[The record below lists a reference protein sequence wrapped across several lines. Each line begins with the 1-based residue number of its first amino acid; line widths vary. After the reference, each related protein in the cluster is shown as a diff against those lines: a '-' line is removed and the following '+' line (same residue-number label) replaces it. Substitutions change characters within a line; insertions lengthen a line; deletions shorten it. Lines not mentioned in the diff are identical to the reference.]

1 MNIKT
6 DTPLSI
12 LFKTAFAGIAV
23 FLILLLGPLQVS
35 AQEDVLVVTKDGI
48 LSDTATVTSHSP
60 HKATIYSLA
69 LPGLGQAY
77 NKKYWKIPIIYAGFG
92 FLGYSIVTN
101 HSEMKKFTEAY
112 TYVSNSET
120 YPTNNPYIAKYP
132 NNTDALLRGRDFY
145 RRKVELNIIWSAAL
159 YLLNV
164 VDAAVDAHFF
174 DYDVSDNLALRIEP
188 SLIPSVDPMLPHS
201 NGIRLCLNFK

>member
-6 DTPLSI
+6 AAPLNFF
-12 LFKTAFAGIAV
+12 FKTAFAGTAV
-23 FLILLLGPLQVS
+23 LLLLLLSPVRVS
-35 AQEDVLVVTKDGI
+35 AQDTLVVTKDGV
-48 LSDTATVTSHSP
+48 LSDTSTVTQHSP
-60 HKATIYSLA
+60 HKATIYSLV

-92 FLGYSIVTN
+92 FLGYTIKIN
-101 HSEMKKFTEAY
+101 HTEMKKFTEAY
-112 TYVSNSET
+112 RYVSGGET
-120 YPTNNPYIAKYP
+120 YPTDNPYVVKYP
-132 NNTDALLRGRDFY
+132 NTSDLLRGRDFY
-145 RRKVELNIIWSAAL
+145 RRKVELGIIWSAAL

-174 DYDVSDNLALRIEP
+174 DYDISDNLALRIEP
-188 SLIPSVDPMLPHS
+188 SVIPSQNPMIPHS

>member
-6 DTPLSI
+6 ATSLN
-12 LFKTAFAGIAV
+12 LTFKTAFAGIAV
-23 FLILLLGPLQVS
+23 LLILLIGPLQVS
-35 AQEDVLVVTKDGI
+35 AQEEALVVTKDGV
-48 LSDTATVTSHSP
+48 LTDTTTITYHSP
-60 HKATIYSLA
+60 HKATIYSLV

-77 NKKYWKIPIIYAGFG
+77 NRKYWKIPIIYAGFG
-92 FLGYSIVTN
+92 YLGYSIKTN
-101 HSEMKKFTEAY
+101 HTEMKKFTEAY
-112 TYVSNSET
+112 RYVSNGET
-120 YPTNNPYIAKYP
+120 YPIDNPYIVKYP
-132 NNTDALLRGRDFY
+132 STADLLRGRDFY

-188 SLIPSVDPMLPHS
+188 AIIPSQIPMLPHS
-201 NGIRLCLNFK
+201 NGIRLCINLK

>member
-6 DTPLSI
+6 ATHLSFR
-12 LFKTAFAGIAV
+12 FKTAFAGTAV
-23 FLILLLGPLQVS
+23 LLILLMGCMPAS
-35 AQEDVLVVTKDGI
+35 AQETLVVTKDGI
-48 LSDTATVTSHSP
+48 LTDTATVTYHSP

-92 FLGYSIVTN
+92 FFGYSIKTN
-101 HSEMKKFTEAY
+101 HTEMKKFTEAY
-112 TYVSNSET
+112 TYVANNET
-120 YPTNNPYIAKYP
+120 YPTNNPYVVRYP
-132 NNTDALLRGRDFY
+132 NTGDLLRGRDFY

-188 SLIPSVDPMLPHS
+188 SIIPSQIPMLPHS

>member
-6 DTPLSI
+6 ATYLNLI
-12 LFKTAFAGIAV
+12 FKTAFAGIAV
-23 FLILLLGPLQVS
+23 FLILLCGPLQVS
-35 AQEDVLVVTKDGI
+35 AQEEALVVTKDGV
-48 LSDTATVTSHSP
+48 LSDTTTVTYHSP

-92 FLGYSIVTN
+92 FLGYSIKTN
-101 HSEMKKFTEAY
+101 HTQMKKFTEAY
-112 TYVSNSET
+112 RYVSNNET
-120 YPTNNPYIAKYP
+120 YPIDNPYIAKYP
-132 NNTDALLRGRDFY
+132 NTSDLLRGRDFY

-164 VDAAVDAHFF
+164 VDAVVDAHFF
-174 DYDVSDNLALRIEP
+174 DYDVTDNLALRIEP
-188 SLIPSVDPMLPHS
+188 TIIPSENPMIPHS
-201 NGIRLCLNFK
+201 NGIRLCINFK

>member
-1 MNIKT
+1 MKIKIVV
-6 DTPLSI
+6 PLKSI
-12 LFKTAFAGIAV
+12 FKTAFAGIAV
-23 FLILLLGPLQVS
+23 LLILLLAPAHVS
-35 AQEDVLVVTKDGI
+35 AQDTLVVTKDGI
-48 LSDTATVTSHSP
+48 LSDTTTVTYHSP

-92 FLGYSIVTN
+92 FLGYTIITN
-101 HSEMKKFTEAY
+101 HTEMKKFTEAY
-112 TYVSNSET
+112 RYVSNGET
-120 YPTNNPYIAKYP
+120 YPINNPYIVKYP
-132 NNTDALLRGRDFY
+132 NPADLLRGRDFY
-145 RRKVELNIIWSAAL
+145 RRKVELGIIWSAAL

-188 SLIPSVDPMLPHS
+188 SIIPSQSPMVPHT
-201 NGIRLCLNFK
+201 NGIRLCINFK